1 MYKVSFYIKLNC
13 LVLCPNWL
21 WQMTINGLLCFRKLE
36 NANQCS
42 YFNTYI
48 QLFSQLY
55 EYQLDHLEK
64 LDFSLSFCSTI
75 VFIQLSS
82 SISQV
87 HLHRHVQNTVTSHC
101 GTVYCITANL
111 VMSIFSLFLLTHW
124 HITIFYC
131 ALSSLVSVNIEI
143 LVTGFHVLWLQC

>member
-1 MYKVSFYIKLNC
+1 MV
-13 LVLCPNWL
+13 
-21 WQMTINGLLCFRKLE
+21 CFAKEMLI
-36 NANQCS
+36 NQCS

-87 HLHRHVQNTVTSHC
+87 HLHRYLQNTVTSHC

-111 VMSIFSLFLLTHW
+111 VMSIFSLFSVCSLLLTHW

-131 ALSSLVSVNIEI
+131 ALSSLVSV
-143 LVTGFHVLWLQC
+143 TGFHVLWLQC

>member
-13 LVLCPNWL
+13 LVLCPYWL

-101 GTVYCITANL
+101 GTANCNVYFVTVFFSQIIANINDSL
-111 VMSIFSLFLLTHW
+111 VYHNFLLCTE
-124 HITIFYC
+124 FF
-131 ALSSLVSVNIEI
+131 SFSK
-143 LVTGFHVLWLQC
+143 